1 MAKHEADEAAVERL
15 RRDIARDRLR
25 VAQAAAI
32 APELTQTDAAAEGST
47 RVGRLHRIFTLLGE
61 C

>member
-32 APELTQTDAAAEGST
+32 APELAQTDAADDGAS